1 MLFRSDPSLFVRGHD
16 AGYSVLVAHEDTPA
30 ACWNQ
35 AFACSQT
42 DALVFLHMGAAPS
55 GECVAHLAA
64 AALADAVALATPAI
78 LGPTSRTLGLVDRGQ
93 LSLAP
98 NPSEERRLVQT
109 VEFGSPIAFA
119 MARAAY
125 HAVGTFDEAIRTGMA
140 LVDWTLR
147 SRAHGLRCV
156 GSSSATASI
165 HPAIPSKELDRC
177 DADHWL
183 LLARHRPEHLAVAV
197 LKSPSVFRMPAE
209 QLATTL
215 RDVFLRLPQ
224 AAEFPAAAQMLAQ
237 QALAMTAPLAS
248 HPKVVAEVHALANL
262 LSLEVLA
269 EQDAAELAHAVREAV
284 EAQCEEI
291 ACLERE
297 ARQVPALQAQLATA
311 LQAVRESQQQM
322 LAGVETTRIAEHARA
337 ERDEIGR
344 AHV

>member
-1 MLFRSDPSLFVRGHD
+1 V
-16 AGYSVLVAHEDTPA
+16 
-30 ACWNQ
+30 
-35 AFACSQT
+35 
-42 DALVFLHMGAAPS
+42 GAA
-55 GECVAHLAA
+55 
-64 AALADAVALATPAI
+64 
-78 LGPTSRTLGLVDRGQ
+78 
-93 LSLAP
+93 
-98 NPSEERRLVQT
+98 
-109 VEFGSPIAFA
+109 
-119 MARAAY
+119 
-125 HAVGTFDEAIRTGMA
+125 
-140 LVDWTLR
+140 
-147 SRAHGLRCV
+147 
-156 GSSSATASI
+156 SATASI

-337 ERDEIGR
+337 ERDVTIAVLRTELEQAR
-344 AHV
+344 ATMQRLEGELRAAEEAHNLIPRLQVLVEQSNERIVALEAELSNRSSVIAERNFDIVRLCGAAEALQEQVARVTSERDSLRSVGNSGG